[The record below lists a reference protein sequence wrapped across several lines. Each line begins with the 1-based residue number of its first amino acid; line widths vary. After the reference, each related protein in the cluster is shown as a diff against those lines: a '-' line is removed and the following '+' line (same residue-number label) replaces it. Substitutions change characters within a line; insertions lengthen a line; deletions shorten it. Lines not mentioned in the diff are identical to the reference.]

1 MIGRRLGGAWF
12 ALLTGLCWTVAVNAH
27 EVRPGYL
34 ELTEREH
41 RVFDVVW
48 KQPLLGETRLPLEP
62 RLPTTCCSERGRQEV
77 VGGALVERLRLTCE
91 SGIDGGTIAIDGLE
105 QTLTDVL
112 LRVTWRDGRTF
123 TAMLR
128 PDAPTIAVGASAVGL
143 AGYLQL
149 GFEHLLTGVDHVLF
163 VLALLLL
170 VRGGWPLVGAITAF
184 TVAHSIT
191 LAASV
196 LDVVR
201 LPQTPVEATI
211 ALSIVFIAAEVL
223 RPRDLLLQR
232 FPWLIAFIFGL
243 LHGFGFA
250 GALREIG
257 LPQDTLGVA
266 LLLFNLGIEAGQL
279 FIVGAALVLVALLRR
294 IRRWRGLFDAHVHAL
309 RATTAYGIGAVAMF
323 WTIERTLGR
332 WWLA

>member
-279 FIVGAALVLVALLRR
+279 FIVGAALVVVALLRR